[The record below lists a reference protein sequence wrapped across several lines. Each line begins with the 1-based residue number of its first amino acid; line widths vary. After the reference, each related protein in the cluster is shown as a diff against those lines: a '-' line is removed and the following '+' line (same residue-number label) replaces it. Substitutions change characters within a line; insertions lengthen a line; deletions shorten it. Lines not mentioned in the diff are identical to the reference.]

1 MIVRLTAELTTT
13 PLAKRHQRD
22 VAASALGGRRRIAY
36 GSFDRSKYPAA
47 ALSLACDAQRSLAIG
62 EYMAV
67 DLFAKLAAALSVAG
81 VPIDIVSAESR
92 IPADEI
98 RHTDLAL
105 QMARALGDRDEPLE
119 VDTERY
125 RYLGERLSM
134 QDLDIAMLEMHA
146 LGESL
151 ACSLL
156 ASSRERATDPVVKA
170 HYTALLRDEI
180 HHARLG
186 WHYLA
191 WRAPQWSHEE
201 RQRVA
206 DFAGEFIVS
215 TEQIFVRGRDAPRG
229 AVRAARAL
237 GVLDT
242 KAQHTAIRTVMVDEI
257 VPGLDGLGLGASH
270 AWRARRRVWS

>member
-1 MIVRLTAELTTT
+1 MNVRLTAELTMT

-22 VAASALGGRRRIAY
+22 VVASALGGRRRIAY

-47 ALSLACDAQRSLAIG
+47 ALALACDAQRSLAIG

-67 DLFAKLAAALSVAG
+67 DVFAKLAAALSVAG

-105 QMARALGDRDEPLE
+105 RMARALGDRDEPLE

-151 ACSLL
+151 ACSML

-186 WHYLA
+186 WHYLE
-191 WRAPQWSHEE
+191 WRAPQWSREE

-215 TEQIFVRGRDAPRG
+215 TEQMFVRGRDAPRG
-229 AVRAARAL
+229 AARAARAL